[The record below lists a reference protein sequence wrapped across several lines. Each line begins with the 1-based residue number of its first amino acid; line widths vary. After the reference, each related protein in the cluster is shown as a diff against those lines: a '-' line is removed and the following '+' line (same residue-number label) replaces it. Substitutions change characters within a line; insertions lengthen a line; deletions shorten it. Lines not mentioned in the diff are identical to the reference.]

1 MCGIIGYIG
10 KNKAINVLING
21 LEKMEYRGYDSS
33 GVCLYSKDK
42 IDIIKSIGKISN
54 LKEKINYDETS
65 SYTRGIAH
73 TRWATHG
80 GVTLE
85 NAHPHKQG
93 KVIVVHNGI
102 IENAKELKEQLKT
115 KGYKFYSD
123 TDTEVIAALLDY
135 YLEDD
140 ILKTIEKAK
149 QKLIGSYAL
158 GIVIEGIEDEMYI
171 VKKDSPLI
179 IGIGKGEVFFA
190 SDIVAINS
198 YTNNFIFLSEGEVG
212 ILKEDKVE
220 VYKDFIK
227 QEKEVKTINVSNDSH
242 DKNGFAH
249 YMLKEINEEPVLL
262 ENMLQPFLEDINLLP
277 DISSY
282 DAIHIVGC
290 GSALYAGMVFKYLLE
305 EIAGCNVLIEVASE
319 YRYRRI
325 NYDKKTLVV
334 LISQSGET
342 ADTIAA
348 MRFAKKNNADTL
360 AIVNVE
366 NSTIAKESDKV
377 LFIKAGVEVAVA
389 TTKAYILQTAL
400 LSLIALKLCYD
411 KGIIKD
417 IEKYLDEY
425 KTIPKLIKET
435 IDKEENYKKIAK
447 EIYNSKDAFFIG
459 RKIDYAYSLEGSLKL
474 KEVSYINA
482 SAYQAGELKHGTI
495 SLIDN
500 NSVVFGI
507 LTDEEIISK
516 TLSNIIETEARGA
529 NVTVITNDK
538 KIDYKNKILVPK
550 VSYFTQGL
558 LVIPTMQLI
567 AYYTALLKNCSID
580 QPKNLAKSVT
590 VE

>member
-220 VYKDFIK
+220 VYEDFIK

-348 MRFAKKNNADTL
+348 MRFAKKSNADTL

-417 IEKYLDEY
+417 IEKYLAEY

-500 NSVVFGI
+500 NLVVFGI

-529 NVTVITNDK
+529 NVIVITNDK

>member
-227 QEKEVKTINVSNDSH
+227 QEKKVKTINVSNDSH

-507 LTDEEIISK
+507 LTDEEIIPK

-529 NVTVITNDK
+529 NVIVITNDK

>member
-54 LKEKINYDETS
+54 LKEKINYDETA

-220 VYKDFIK
+220 VYKDFVK

-305 EIAGCNVLIEVASE
+305 EVAGCNVLIEVASE

-507 LTDEEIISK
+507 LTDEEIIPK

-529 NVTVITNDK
+529 NVIVITNDK

>member
-73 TRWATHG
+73 TRWTTHG

-227 QEKEVKTINVSNDSH
+227 QEKKVKTINVSNDSH

-529 NVTVITNDK
+529 NVIVITNDK

>member
-85 NAHPHKQG
+85 NAHPHRQG

-158 GIVIEGIEDEMYI
+158 GIVIEGIEDKMYI

-242 DKNGFAH
+242 DKNEFAH

-529 NVTVITNDK
+529 NVIVITNDK

>member
-277 DISSY
+277 NISSY

-305 EIAGCNVLIEVASE
+305 EVAGCNVLIEVASE

-417 IEKYLDEY
+417 IEKYLAEY

-507 LTDEEIISK
+507 LTDEEIIPK

-529 NVTVITNDK
+529 NVIVITNDK

>member
-417 IEKYLDEY
+417 IEKYLAEY

-507 LTDEEIISK
+507 LTDEEIIPK

-529 NVTVITNDK
+529 NVIVITNDK

>member
-54 LKEKINYDETS
+54 LKEKINYDETA

-220 VYKDFIK
+220 VYKDFVK

-305 EIAGCNVLIEVASE
+305 EVAGCNVLIEVASE

-389 TTKAYILQTAL
+389 TTKAYILQTVL

-507 LTDEEIISK
+507 LTDEEIIPK

-529 NVTVITNDK
+529 NVIVITNDK

>member
-85 NAHPHKQG
+85 NAHPHRQG

-158 GIVIEGIEDEMYI
+158 GIVIEGIEDKMYI

-220 VYKDFIK
+220 VYKNFIK

-249 YMLKEINEEPVLL
+249 YMLKEINEEPFLL

-325 NYDKKTLVV
+325 NYNKKTLVV

-366 NSTIAKESDKV
+366 NSTIVKESDKV

-516 TLSNIIETEARGA
+516 TLSNIIETESRGA
-529 NVTVITNDK
+529 NVIVITNDK
-538 KIDYKNKILVPK
+538 KIAYKNKILVPK

>member
-325 NYDKKTLVV
+325 NYDKKRLVV

-400 LSLIALKLCYD
+400 LSLIALKICYD

-529 NVTVITNDK
+529 NVIVITNDK

>member
-158 GIVIEGIEDEMYI
+158 GIVIEGIEDELYI

-179 IGIGKGEVFFA
+179 IGIGNGEVFFA

-227 QEKEVKTINVSNDSH
+227 QEKKVKTINVSNDSH

-325 NYDKKTLVV
+325 NYDKKTLVI

-507 LTDEEIISK
+507 LTDEEIIPK

-529 NVTVITNDK
+529 NVIVITNDK

>member
-305 EIAGCNVLIEVASE
+305 EISGCNVLIEVASE

-507 LTDEEIISK
+507 LTDEEIIPK

-529 NVTVITNDK
+529 NVIVITNDK

>member
-277 DISSY
+277 NISSY

-325 NYDKKTLVV
+325 NYDKKTLVI

-417 IEKYLDEY
+417 IEKYLAEY

-529 NVTVITNDK
+529 TVIVITNDK
-538 KIDYKNKILVPK
+538 KLDYKNKILVPK

>member
-227 QEKEVKTINVSNDSH
+227 QEKEVKTINVSIDSH

-507 LTDEEIISK
+507 LTDEEIIPK

-529 NVTVITNDK
+529 NVIVITNDK

>member
-220 VYKDFIK
+220 VYKDFVK

-305 EIAGCNVLIEVASE
+305 EVAGCNVLIEVASE

-529 NVTVITNDK
+529 NVIVITNDK

>member
-325 NYDKKTLVV
+325 NYNKKTLVV

-417 IEKYLDEY
+417 IEKYLAEY

-507 LTDEEIISK
+507 LTDEEIIPK

-529 NVTVITNDK
+529 NVIVITNDK

>member
-93 KVIVVHNGI
+93 RVIVVHNGI

-220 VYKDFIK
+220 VYKDFVK

-529 NVTVITNDK
+529 NVIVITNDK

>member
-179 IGIGKGEVFFA
+179 IGIGNDEVFFA

-425 KTIPKLIKET
+425 KNVPKLIKET

-507 LTDEEIISK
+507 LTDEEIIPK

-529 NVTVITNDK
+529 NVIVITNDK

>member
-305 EIAGCNVLIEVASE
+305 EVAGCNVLIEVASE

-507 LTDEEIISK
+507 LTDEEIIPK

-529 NVTVITNDK
+529 NVIVITNDK

>member
-85 NAHPHKQG
+85 NAHPHRQG

-158 GIVIEGIEDEMYI
+158 GIVIEGIEDKMYI

-242 DKNGFAH
+242 DKNEFAH

-290 GSALYAGMVFKYLLE
+290 GSALYAGMIFKYLLE

-342 ADTIAA
+342 ADKIAA

-529 NVTVITNDK
+529 NVIVITNDK

>member
-227 QEKEVKTINVSNDSH
+227 QEKKVKTINVSNDSH

-507 LTDEEIISK
+507 LTDEEIIPK

>member
-227 QEKEVKTINVSNDSH
+227 QEKKVKTINVSNDSH

-325 NYDKKTLVV
+325 NYDKKTLVI

-507 LTDEEIISK
+507 LTDEEIIPK

-529 NVTVITNDK
+529 NVIVITNDK

>member
-115 KGYKFYSD
+115 KEYKFYSD

-348 MRFAKKNNADTL
+348 MRFAKKSNADTL

-507 LTDEEIISK
+507 LTDEEIIPK

-529 NVTVITNDK
+529 NVIVITNDK

>member
-10 KNKAINVLING
+10 KNRAVSVLIDG

-33 GVCLYSKDK
+33 GVCLCNEDK
-42 IDIIKSIGKISN
+42 INIIKSVGKINN
-54 LKEKINYDETS
+54 LKERIDYNKIF

-85 NAHPHKQG
+85 NAHPHRQG
-93 KVIVVHNGI
+93 KVVIVHNGI
-102 IENAKELKEQLKT
+102 IENAKELKENLQLE
-115 KGYKFYSD
+115 GYKFGSD

-140 ILKTIEKAK
+140 FLKTIEKAMK
-149 QKLIGSYAL
+149 KLIGSYAL
-158 GIVIEGIEDEMYI
+158 GIVVEGKEDAIYV

-179 IGIGKGEVFFA
+179 IGVGNGENFFA

-212 ILKEDKVE
+212 ILKGDNVE

-262 ENMLQPFLEDINLLP
+262 ENMLQPFLKDIDLLP

-282 DAIHIVGC
+282 DTIHIVGC

-305 EIAGCNVLIEVASE
+305 ELAGCNVLIEVASE

-325 NYDKKTLVV
+325 RYDKKTLVV

-348 MRFAKKNNADTL
+348 MRFAKENNVDTL

-366 NSTIAKESDKV
+366 NSTISKESDKV
-377 LFIKAGVEVAVA
+377 LFIKAGIEVAVA

-411 KGIIKD
+411 KGVIEN
-417 IEKYLDEY
+417 IEKYLNEY
-425 KTIPKLIKET
+425 KEIPKLIKEV
-435 IDKEENYKKIAK
+435 IEEEDNYKKIAK
-447 EIYNSKDAFFIG
+447 EIYNSDTAFFIG

-507 LTDEEIISK
+507 LTDDQILSK
-516 TLSNIIETEARGA
+516 SLSNIIETESRGA
-529 NVTVITNDK
+529 KIIVITNDK
-538 KIDYKNKILVPK
+538 KIDYENKILVPR

-558 LVIPTMQLI
+558 LVVPILQLI
-567 AYYTALLKNCSID
+567 AYYTALLRNCSID

>member
-171 VKKDSPLI
+171 VKKDSPFI

>member
-42 IDIIKSIGKISN
+42 IDIVKSIGKISN

-507 LTDEEIISK
+507 LTDEEIIPK

-529 NVTVITNDK
+529 NVIVITNDK

>member
-158 GIVIEGIEDEMYI
+158 GIVIEGIEDEIYI

-220 VYKDFIK
+220 VYKDFVK

-417 IEKYLDEY
+417 IEKYLAEY

-507 LTDEEIISK
+507 LTDEEIIPK

-529 NVTVITNDK
+529 NVIVITNDK

>member
-435 IDKEENYKKIAK
+435 IDKEENYKK
-447 EIYNSKDAFFIG
+447 
-459 RKIDYAYSLEGSLKL
+459 
-474 KEVSYINA
+474 
-482 SAYQAGELKHGTI
+482 
-495 SLIDN
+495 
-500 NSVVFGI
+500 
-507 LTDEEIISK
+507 
-516 TLSNIIETEARGA
+516 
-529 NVTVITNDK
+529 
-538 KIDYKNKILVPK
+538 
-550 VSYFTQGL
+550 
-558 LVIPTMQLI
+558 
-567 AYYTALLKNCSID
+567 
-580 QPKNLAKSVT
+580 
-590 VE
+590 

>member
-158 GIVIEGIEDEMYI
+158 GIVIEGIEDEIYI

-227 QEKEVKTINVSNDSH
+227 QEKKVKTINVSNDSH

-305 EIAGCNVLIEVASE
+305 EVAGCNVLIEVASE
-319 YRYRRI
+319 YRYRKI

-529 NVTVITNDK
+529 NVIVITNDQ

>member
-102 IENAKELKEQLKT
+102 IENSKELKEQLKT

-158 GIVIEGIEDEMYI
+158 GIVIEGIEDEIYI

-507 LTDEEIISK
+507 LTDEEIIPK

-529 NVTVITNDK
+529 NVIVITNDK

>member
-242 DKNGFAH
+242 DKNRFAH

-411 KGIIKD
+411 KEIIKD

-507 LTDEEIISK
+507 LTDEEIIPK

-529 NVTVITNDK
+529 NVIVITNDK

>member
-325 NYDKKTLVV
+325 NYDKKTLVI

-507 LTDEEIISK
+507 LTDEEIIPK

-529 NVTVITNDK
+529 NVIVITNDK

>member
-85 NAHPHKQG
+85 NAHPHRQG

-158 GIVIEGIEDEMYI
+158 GIVIEGIEDKMYI

-242 DKNGFAH
+242 DKNEFAH

-290 GSALYAGMVFKYLLE
+290 GSALYAGMIFKYLLE

-529 NVTVITNDK
+529 NVIVITNDK

>member
-158 GIVIEGIEDEMYI
+158 GIVIEGIEDELYI

-179 IGIGKGEVFFA
+179 IGIGNGEVFFA

-227 QEKEVKTINVSNDSH
+227 QEKKVKTINVSNDSH

-325 NYDKKTLVV
+325 NYDKKTLVI

-377 LFIKAGVEVAVA
+377 LFIKAGVDVAVA

-507 LTDEEIISK
+507 LTDEEIIPK

-529 NVTVITNDK
+529 NVIVITNDK

>member
-305 EIAGCNVLIEVASE
+305 EVAGCNVLIEVASE

-529 NVTVITNDK
+529 NVIVITNDK

>member
-179 IGIGKGEVFFA
+179 IGIGKDEVFFA

-325 NYDKKTLVV
+325 NYNKKTLVV

-507 LTDEEIISK
+507 LTDEEIIPK

>member
-158 GIVIEGIEDEMYI
+158 GIVIEGIEDELYI

-179 IGIGKGEVFFA
+179 IGIGNGEVFFA

-227 QEKEVKTINVSNDSH
+227 QEKKVKTINVSNDSH

-325 NYDKKTLVV
+325 NYDKKTLVI

-507 LTDEEIISK
+507 LTDEEIIPK

>member
-227 QEKEVKTINVSNDSH
+227 QEKKVKTINVSNDSH

-325 NYDKKTLVV
+325 NYNKKTLVV

-417 IEKYLDEY
+417 IEKYLAEY

-507 LTDEEIISK
+507 LTDEEIIPK

-529 NVTVITNDK
+529 NVIVITNDK

>member
-179 IGIGKGEVFFA
+179 IGIGKDEVFFA

-325 NYDKKTLVV
+325 NYNKKTLVV

-507 LTDEEIISK
+507 LTDEEIIPK

-529 NVTVITNDK
+529 NVIVITNDK